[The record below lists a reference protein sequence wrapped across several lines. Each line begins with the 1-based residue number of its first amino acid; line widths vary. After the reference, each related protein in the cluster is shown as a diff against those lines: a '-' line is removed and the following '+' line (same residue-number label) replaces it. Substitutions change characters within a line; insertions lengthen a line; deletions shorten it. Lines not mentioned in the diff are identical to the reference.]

1 MNNKTLALVIIFS
14 GLIIIAGI
22 LYLMFFYNFEPN
34 KEPEP
39 KIEQQAE
46 RENASQLQEAEQ
58 ASNGE
63 TEVSQERVN
72 EETPESPV
80 AKENVTENDL
90 KKMASS
96 FAERFGSYS
105 NHSDFSNISNLQ
117 IFMTDNM
124 REWSQEF
131 LQEKRTEEYSGT
143 FYGITTNSLSSNID
157 SFDQDSGEAVV
168 TVTTQRRE
176 TVGDKDNTNTYNQDI
191 VIEFKKMGG
200 AWKIDSARWE
210 EG

>member
-1 MNNKTLALVIIFS
+1 
-14 GLIIIAGI
+14 
-22 LYLMFFYNFEPN
+22 MFFYNFEPN

>member
-1 MNNKTLALVIIFS
+1 
-14 GLIIIAGI
+14 
-22 LYLMFFYNFEPN
+22 
-34 KEPEP
+34 
-39 KIEQQAE
+39 
-46 RENASQLQEAEQ
+46 
-58 ASNGE
+58 
-63 TEVSQERVN
+63 
-72 EETPESPV
+72 
-80 AKENVTENDL
+80 
-90 KKMASS
+90 
-96 FAERFGSYS
+96 
-105 NHSDFSNISNLQ
+105 
-117 IFMTDNM
+117 MTDNM

-191 VIEFKKMGG
+191 VIEFKKAGG